1 MITYNFEFVN
11 NILCRKVLTKQNNYD
26 IFKSRSREVYPMGIA
41 EGLKRGT
48 IELALLSLLRQKDMY
63 GYEICQHLKEKSQ
76 DKYIVTEGSLYPVL
90 YRLIERGCITDRSEK
105 VGKRR
110 TRVYYH
116 IEPKGIDYLE
126 EIKREY
132 FTLHDGIMMLL
143 TESESE

>member
-1 MITYNFEFVN
+1 
-11 NILCRKVLTKQNNYD
+11 
-26 IFKSRSREVYPMGIA
+26 MGIA

-116 IEPKGIDYLE
+116 IEQKGIDYLE

-132 FTLHDGIMMLL
+132 FLMHNGILLVLGETDGGIGN
-143 TESESE
+143 E